1 MINIGMEMIKTYN
14 PNFLTVTE
22 LATEHLITQIESQ
35 NGVGVSLGVKPSGCA
50 GFEYEWKIVHEF
62 IAEDYT
68 VNKLGDYSIIVDDI
82 CSPYISGSLVDLLD
96 EGIKGKTLIVQSPRA
111 VSSCGCGESI
121 QFADL

>member
-14 PNFLTVTE
+14 PEFITVTE
-22 LATEHLITQIESQ
+22 SATDHLVTQIENQ

-62 IAEDYT
+62 NADEYAIT
-68 VNKLGDYSIIVDDI
+68 KLGNYSIIVEDI
-82 CSPYISGSLVDLLD
+82 CKPYISGSIIDLLD
-96 EGIKGKTLIVQSPRA
+96 EGIKGKTLVVQSPQA

-121 QFADL
+121 QFAGI

>member
-1 MINIGMEMIKTYN
+1 MEKTEKIFCTLEYDAKDN
-14 PNFLTVTE
+14 PTCKVLVND
-22 LATEHLITQIESQ
+22 
-35 NGVGVSLGVKPSGCA
+35 
-50 GFEYEWKIVHEF
+50 KIVHEF